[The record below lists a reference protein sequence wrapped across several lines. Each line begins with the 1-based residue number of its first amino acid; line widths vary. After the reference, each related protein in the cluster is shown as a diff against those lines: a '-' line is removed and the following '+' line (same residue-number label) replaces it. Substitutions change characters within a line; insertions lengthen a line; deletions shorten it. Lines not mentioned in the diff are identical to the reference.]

1 MLQPVLLYAL
11 ASELDRAMRCIGS
24 ILILAPFL
32 ILCLLAASLDI
43 PLDDLSSFRILQH
56 RVLQHRANPPLF
68 VRLRIHTAPPLSKN
82 KHIQT
87 PRPMYIPLYLGRSDV
102 TATSVASETIK
113 EIDNKNKHSGAYSF
127 ELYVSA
133 C

>member
-1 MLQPVLLYAL
+1 
-11 ASELDRAMRCIGS
+11 
-24 ILILAPFL
+24 
-32 ILCLLAASLDI
+32 
-43 PLDDLSSFRILQH
+43 
-56 RVLQHRANPPLF
+56 
-68 VRLRIHTAPPLSKN
+68 
-82 KHIQT
+82 
-87 PRPMYIPLYLGRSDV
+87 MYIPLYLGRSDV